1 MPGSGGEAAPAP
13 LRKSSGPAP
22 HGEVG
27 VGAGPCRSLRVTVPY
42 LGFVQQAAAGWGGG
56 LRQSGDPARW
66 VLRAGAGSAGR
77 PQLGRPC
84 DGLSLPPPISSV
96 VSSIPAL
103 GRGLGL
109 VRRKTRRLLCC

>member
-27 VGAGPCRSLRVTVPY
+27 VGASSCRSLRVTVPY
-42 LGFVQQAAAGWGGG
+42 LGFVQQVAAGWGGG

-84 DGLSLPPPISSV
+84 DGLSLLPSLPS
-96 VSSIPAL
+96 
-103 GRGLGL
+103 
-109 VRRKTRRLLCC
+109 